1 MSSYQIFCT
10 SEVKI
15 ILILQPIL
23 GNPGVTR
30 YVILHSLHV
39 IVHTEDVYSHV
50 FIFIYLFIFIFYS
63 FIFIYLFIYLF
74 ILSFFYWS
82 GLVL

>member
-1 MSSYQIFCT
+1 MSSYRIFCT
-10 SEVKI
+10 SEVK

-63 FIFIYLFIYLF
+63 FIFFLFIYLF
-74 ILSFFYWS
+74 YLFFT
-82 GLVL
+82 GVA